1 METCQ
6 KAAWK
11 SGVRSVLGDS
21 ERTGNGQE
29 EEHGCTVKVA
39 VVGEGH
45 AVRCADARRHH
56 VEGNHDT
63 GDDCEYGANEAEPV
77 ASSSEIFF
85 HFVHRSK

>member
-6 KAAWK
+6 NAAWK

-21 ERTGNGQE
+21 ERAGNGQE

-45 AVRCADARRHH
+45 DVRCADARRHH